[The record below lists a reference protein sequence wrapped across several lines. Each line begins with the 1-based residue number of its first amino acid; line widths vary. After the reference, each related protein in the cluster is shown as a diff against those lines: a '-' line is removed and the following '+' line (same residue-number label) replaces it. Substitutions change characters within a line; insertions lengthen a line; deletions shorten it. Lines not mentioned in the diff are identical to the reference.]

1 MAGGLM
7 QLVAY
12 GAQDLYLTG
21 NPQMTF
27 FKMVYKRY
35 TNFSMEYI
43 RQDFNKKPSFNET
56 NTTILT
62 AKIGRNGDLIGDMYV
77 VFDLPPIFSSTVDN
91 FKWVKNIAQVFVK
104 SVQLII
110 GGQVIDRQT
119 GIWNN
124 IWNQVTPYNIS
135 SYKRMT
141 GDVVPF
147 TSPYPYYG
155 SLNQDGGVQ
164 GLDDPLPGQPVYPSI
179 RGRRVYLP
187 LEFWFCKEPG
197 LFLPLIAL
205 QYHEVSVKV
214 EFRPLN
220 EIFTLGRPPISP
232 AKLFSN
238 PTTPGEGKSNYEE
251 LFNKL
256 GKEAPEDGGWDD
268 KNIFWRYVNGTT
280 SPGVWSQNAYLDVN
294 YIYLDDDERRKFAKS
309 SHSYLIKQVQ
319 RRVFGGL
326 SGTERLKLELQH
338 PIAELL
344 WVFQRD
350 DVSLTNNWTNYTN
363 LVNPDDL
370 PDIRNI
376 RDCFNCLKN
385 LECKAC
391 SVDENEYK
399 ALRSITLSSGLT
411 IEELWTL
418 VNNDDANNTPF
429 NDINAFDLENNIMYT
444 AKLLLNGHDRMSEK
458 DVIFFDSLQK
468 YKYHSNDPTADTRSV
483 GIYLY
488 SFALYADDLKQ
499 PSGTLNMSRVNKAL
513 FEVVLREPPNAN
525 NEVSVSE
532 DNDNSVETLNGGD
545 KLKYNML
552 LFAMNYN
559 ILRIRSGMAGLAF
572 AN

>member
-56 NTTILT
+56 NTTTLT
-62 AKIGRNGDLIGDMYV
+62 AKIGRNGDLVGDMYV
-77 VFDLPPIFSSTVDN
+77 VFDLPRIFSSTVDN
-91 FKWVKNIAQVFVK
+91 FKWVKNIAHIFIK
-104 SVQLII
+104 SVELII

-124 IWNQVTPYNIS
+124 VWNQLSPYNKT

-147 TSPYPYYG
+147 YAPYPYYG
-155 SLNQDGGVQ
+155 SLNQNGIQ
-164 GLDDPLPGQPVYPSI
+164 TIDDPLPGQSVYPSI

-197 LFLPLIAL
+197 SFLPLIAL
-205 QYHEVSVKV
+205 QYHEISVRV

-220 EIFTLGRPPISP
+220 EIFTIGSPPISP
-232 AKLFSN
+232 VKLFSN
-238 PTTPGEGKSNYEE
+238 PTTPGDGKSNYQE
-251 LFNKL
+251 LL
-256 GKEAPEDGGWDD
+256 TLLDGEWSD

-280 SPGVWSQNAYLDVN
+280 DPGVWNQNAYLDVN
-294 YIYLDDDERRKFAKS
+294 YIFLDDDERRKFAKS
-309 SHSYLIKQVQ
+309 PHSYLIKQVQ
-319 RRVFGGL
+319 HRVFGGL
-326 SGTERLKLELQH
+326 SGPERLKLELQH
-338 PIAELL
+338 PISELI

-350 DVSLTNNWTNYTN
+350 DVSLTNRWTNYTN
-363 LVNPDDL
+363 FINPT
-370 PDIRNI
+370 DIPNVRTL
-376 RDCFNCLKN
+376 RDCLNCLKN
-385 LECKAC
+385 LDCAAC
-391 SVDENEYK
+391 PVDDNEYNE
-399 ALRSITLSSGLT
+399 LRPITLKSGLT
-411 IEELWTL
+411 VEELWTL
-418 VNNDDANNTPF
+418 INNDDANNTSF

-444 AKLLLNGHDRMSEK
+444 AKLLLNGHERMSEK

-468 YKYHSNDPTADTRSV
+468 YKYHSNDPTADTQSV

-488 SFALYADDLKQ
+488 SFALYADDFKQ
-499 PSGTLNMSRVNKAL
+499 PSGTLNMSRVNNAI
-513 FEVVLREPPNAN
+513 FEVVLREPPNSN
-525 NEVSVSE
+525 NVVSVSDE
-532 DNDNSVETLNGGD
+532 NDNSVETLNGGD

-552 LFAMNYN
+552 LFATNYN